1 MNSWKLWRLVVLLVL
16 LGVFGWML
24 YSRGLVG
31 RFGEVAPA
39 AIATDYKTEREWA
52 TRQSALDIEE
62 MAAFAADRAARAVPQ
77 IPEVP
82 WEPDAFLVMARAAFG
97 DAAKVS
103 IDNDIVEIYPALIAM
118 DVPTLIESS
127 KTVSSLL
134 AANMHNAHAH
144 ESAALVLGAF
154 ALREAADWFTD
165 VRWSLNRMTAHLAV
179 AKALRQGDQRSPD
192 GALANVILLSLA
204 NHQARA
210 LAELGKL
217 GIGTPPEP
225 LNAWIRALHIRITQ
239 DWRAL
244 PQPAATSRLE
254 KLEYFRARRATVR
267 RERAMPVLEQLAEP
281 VAVDFARIAQD
292 SGVNVE
298 DSHELITPALEL
310 ELEEA
315 ARAYQRLN
323 GRPMPELLPEALNHR
338 APRLINAE
346 PRVLPWGAW
355 AEFYQRHIAMNMS
368 MVDSF
373 VRHGLDD
380 HDRADEWKRSF
391 EARLGELTM
400 FPVGTLRWTKGSEGT
415 EADMKYLREI
425 ISLTAKAPELVPVR
439 AWQFAEMGSRY
450 EPVPKLMPV
459 GEDWFKR
466 PTPQVPFEAGVRRG
480 AAEDVESLLSTA
492 PHDMLLLIAMAEGD
506 PNAAAVKHAR
516 GLLEYHHDYDLRAI
530 DTSVKYLN
538 TGTQDLLSL
547 QRKACAI
554 SPRDCMAMAS
564 TLLYWINDEPAA
576 AREYERAFADPDLDA
591 IARANESGWLVSYYH
606 RTKQI
611 DKAVAL
617 AERVVRTGSAAGFDT
632 HGRLSERLGILDKAE
647 EDFMANVQAYNDKSG
662 LLGFYYRRV
671 EVDKHE
677 AYRAR
682 WAHWLAEVFPDG
694 LQPEPTTMIGAP
706 QKGVFVYKDSPYS
719 RKYGVRTGD
728 IIVGLEGW
736 RVDNA
741 EQYFAIND
749 FKDDPAVKITLWRGQ
764 LVTIEAKS
772 PTRLLG
778 TELQTHPLKGWI
790 KD

>member
-1 MNSWKLWRLVVLLVL
+1 MKSWKRWRLVVLLVL
-16 LGVFGWML
+16 LGVFAWMVFT
-24 YSRGLVG
+24 RGFVG
-31 RFGEVAPA
+31 RFGAVAPA
-39 AIATDYKTEREWA
+39 EIAADYKTEREWA
-52 TRQSALDIEE
+52 TREIARDIEE
-62 MAAFAADRAARAVPQ
+62 MAAFADNRGPRALAQ
-77 IPEVP
+77 LPEVP
-82 WEPDAFLVMARAAFG
+82 WEPDAFLAMARDAFG
-97 DAAKVS
+97 DAAKAS
-103 IDNDIVEIYPALIAM
+103 IDHDIVEIHPALIAM
-118 DVPTLIESS
+118 DVRTLIESS
-127 KTVSSLL
+127 KTVSELL
-134 AANMHNAHAH
+134 AADMRNAHAH

-179 AKALRQGDQRSPD
+179 AGALRHGDQRSAD
-192 GALANVILLSLA
+192 GALAKVILLALA

-210 LAELGKL
+210 LTELGTL
-217 GIGTPPEP
+217 GLGTPPEP
-225 LNAWIRALHIRITQ
+225 LTAWMQALHMRITQ

-267 RERAMPVLEQLAEP
+267 RERAMPLLEKLAEQ
-281 VAVDFARIAQD
+281 VAADFARIAQD
-292 SGVNVE
+292 SIVNVQ
-298 DSHELITPALEL
+298 DGHELITPALEL

-315 ARAYQRLN
+315 ERAYHRVH
-323 GRPMPELLPEALNHR
+323 GRSMPGLLRDALNHR
-338 APRLINAE
+338 APRLINDG
-346 PRVLPWGAW
+346 PQVLPWGAW

-373 VRHGLDD
+373 VRHSLGN
-380 HDRADEWKRSF
+380 HDGADERKRGF
-391 EARLGELTM
+391 EAHLRELTM

-415 EADMKYLREI
+415 EADLKYLREI
-425 ISLTAKAPELVPVR
+425 ISLTATAPELVPAR

-450 EPVPKLMPV
+450 EPVAKLMPK

-480 AAEDVESLLSTA
+480 ASEDVESLLSTA
-492 PHDMLLLIAMAEGD
+492 PHDMLLVTAMAEGD
-506 PNAAAVKHAR
+506 PNSAAVKHAR

-564 TLLYWINDEPAA
+564 TLLYWMDDEPAA
-576 AREYERAFADPDLDA
+576 AREYEQAFADPDLDA
-591 IARANESGWLVSYYH
+591 IARASESNWLVSYYY
-606 RTKQI
+606 RTKQV

-617 AERVVRTGSAAGFDT
+617 AEQVVRTGAAAGFIT
-632 HGRLSERLGILDKAE
+632 HGRLSERLGKLDEAE
-647 EDFMANVQAYNDKSG
+647 EDFTANVQAYNNKSG

-671 EVDKHE
+671 EIDKDD
-677 AYRAR
+677 AYRAKYQR
-682 WAHWLAEVFPDG
+682 LLAEVFPDG
-694 LQPEPTTMIGAP
+694 LQPEPTSMPGSP

-736 RVDNA
+736 RVDSV
-741 EQYFAIND
+741 EQYFAINT
-749 FKDDPAVKITLWRGQ
+749 FKDDPAMKITLWRGQ

-778 TELQTHPLKGWI
+778 TDLQTHPLKGWI